1 MRRLRAFWRVIREFN
16 ADNVWLWQRY
26 LSSLRPWET
35 TRDGAADVRME
46 VRKDVRTAAPDDAA
60 RGSER
65 PANAETPTPVG

>member
-1 MRRLRAFWRVIREFN
+1 MRRLRAFRHAFREFN

-46 VRKDVRTAAPDDAA
+46 VRTAAPDDAA

>member
-1 MRRLRAFWRVIREFN
+1 MRRLRAFWRVLHEFN

-26 LSSLRPWET
+26 LSSLRPWEE
-35 TRDGAADVRME
+35 TRDGAADL
-46 VRKDVRTAAPDDAA
+46 RKDVRTAAPDDAA